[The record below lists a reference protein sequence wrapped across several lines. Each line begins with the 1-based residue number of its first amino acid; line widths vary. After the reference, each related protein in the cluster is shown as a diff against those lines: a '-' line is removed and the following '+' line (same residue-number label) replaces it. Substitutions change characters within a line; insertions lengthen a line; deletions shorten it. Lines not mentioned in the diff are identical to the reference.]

1 MEMLKTPLN
10 QTQLELLKIFSSN
23 IPETDWLEIK
33 RLIVRYFAKK
43 AIASANEV
51 WDKNGWTAEDE
62 QRLLETHMRTP
73 YKSSTNDSQTRH

>member
-1 MEMLKTPLN
+1 MEALKTPFN
-10 QTQLELLKIFSSN
+10 DTQLELLKMFSSN

-51 WDKNGWTAEDE
+51 WDKNGWTVEDE
-62 QRLLETHMRTP
+62 KRMLETHIRTP
-73 YKSSTNDSQTRH
+73 YKL